1 MTDEHLMRHWADAH
15 SEFTGDLDRGL
26 LRLGRFVS
34 TRLQGRRTNS
44 TAYAPAACL
53 AAPTD
58 EADGTTARAALAGAM
73 ACLATTVLLLAVAVL
88 TTAGT
93 HGAVAVALVNP
104 AIVA

>member
-1 MTDEHLMRHWADAH
+1 
-15 SEFTGDLDRGL
+15 
-26 LRLGRFVS
+26 
-34 TRLQGRRTNS
+34 
-44 TAYAPAACL
+44 L

>member
-1 MTDEHLMRHWADAH
+1 MTDEHLMRQWADAH

-26 LRLGRFVS
+26 LRLGRYVGK
-34 TRLQGRRTNS
+34 RLQGKNANS
-44 TAYAPAACL
+44 TAYASTACL
-53 AAPTD
+53 AAPR
-58 EADGTTARAALAGAM
+58 EHAAGTTARAALAGAM

-93 HGAVAVALVNP
+93 HGATALALVNP